1 MIADN
6 IARYVEQKGIKQ
18 SVLAGAIGIKP
29 QSMSKTLMGE
39 RTLSAD
45 EYRDIC
51 LFLEVP
57 FDKFMNEDV
66 MLS

>member
-1 MIADN
+1 MVSQRIAK
-6 IARYVEQKGIKQ
+6 YVEEKGIKQ
-18 SVLAGAIGIKP
+18 KAIATAIGISP
-29 QSMSKTLMGE
+29 QAMSETLAGR

-57 FDKFMNEDV
+57 FSKFLEIIEAA
-66 MLS
+66 